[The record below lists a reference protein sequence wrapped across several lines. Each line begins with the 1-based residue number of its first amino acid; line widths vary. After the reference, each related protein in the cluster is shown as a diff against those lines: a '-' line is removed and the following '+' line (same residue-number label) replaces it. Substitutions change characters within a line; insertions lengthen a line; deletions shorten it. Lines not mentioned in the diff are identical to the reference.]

1 MSVFGSKLQIQVY
14 VWNNFFL
21 SHTQQQ
27 QQQQPFQHL
36 KQRQQQQQQPPPPL
50 VVNIILTFLLF
61 IPGFCLSHAVNLR
74 TKTSVF

>member
-36 KQRQQQQQQPPPPL
+36 KQRQQQQQQPPPPPCGEHYT
-50 VVNIILTFLLF
+50 NIPFVYSRFLSESCCELA
-61 IPGFCLSHAVNLR
+61 H
-74 TKTSVF
+74 